1 MLVLNKTIVFKLL
14 IASLAKPRF
23 RRVMANNS
31 GRKIEPIF
39 AWAEYEESHL
49 ADHPMPNDFSS
60 PKGSEAPC
68 ANRKNSK
75 KVNFP
80 RNEPELIVEPFDME
94 GDVSPPCKNFSS
106 SKRLFKRR
114 RWKGK
119 KKSSSSV
126 QTFEDKDYHSDNCEN
141 VPCLTSHLTPPNIMY
156 PGHVQ
161 VCLPPGC
168 LPSEVVLIS
177 SGGDTESTPQSRDVM
192 VEDTEVD
199 LWLKDICNQAM
210 TLHTSAQPVISAPA
224 SPASS
229 GAKDLERDVPEEKK
243 SSLGSRLMLFVQNQ
257 KGIIRRN
264 AICEELEMTMGL
276 VKINGMSGRSC

>member
-1 MLVLNKTIVFKLL
+1 
-14 IASLAKPRF
+14 
-23 RRVMANNS
+23 MANNS
-31 GRKIEPIF
+31 RRKIEPIF

-80 RNEPELIVEPFDME
+80 RNEPELRVEPFDME

-126 QTFEDKDYHSDNCEN
+126 QTFKDYHPDNCEN

-210 TLHTSAQPVISAPA
+210 TLYTSVQPVISEP
-224 SPASS
+224 SS
-229 GAKDLERDVPEEKK
+229 SKK
-243 SSLGSRLMLFVQNQ
+243 SSLDNRLMLFMQNQ
-257 KGIIRRN
+257 RGIVRRN

-276 VKINGMSGRSC
+276 VKINGMKFSLWHLRAELLNTLQIKK